1 MAKNN
6 KSGQILDSFTDLAN
20 LPSFLG
26 SSEPEVTDVVWDEQ
40 DFAAAVL
47 DTKDLIAE
55 PGNIVGVSG
64 PISEL
69 TISARQAI
77 FEPAV
82 IEQMLATHAPYRTTV
97 NPFRCNFDENGQVK
111 ALANANSVDYQ
122 PVQSKNIP
130 TGPFGTQ
137 YLCGIVIRAVINDT
151 QRGEGTFEIATSA
164 GFEAEYVLADNTTDS
179 TVCLLNHRIDFTA
192 QSQVTATDPVAPAT
206 NATVEEIQAFTPS
219 ADQFYFSPG
228 FDNKYTLTGS
238 NVILHVYPL
247 YMTRPLQALVM
258 ACLTNDR
265 MEDLAALIAAGYE
278 I

>member
-26 SSEPEVTDVVWDEQ
+26 SSEPEVSDVVWDEQ
-40 DFAAAVL
+40 DFASAVL

-69 TISARQAI
+69 TISAREAI

-97 NPFRCNFDENGQVK
+97 NPFRVNFDESGIIK
-111 ALANANSVDYQ
+111 ALGNATAVKYQ
-122 PVQSKNIP
+122 PIVSKNVP

-137 YLCGIVIRAVINDT
+137 YLCGVVIRAVINDT
-151 QRGEGTFEIATSA
+151 QRGEGTFEIKTTA
-164 GFEAEYVLADNTTDS
+164 GFEAEYVIADDTTDG
-179 TVCLLNHRIDFTA
+179 TVCLLNHRQDFTA
-192 QSQVTATDPVAPAT
+192 QSTVTTADPVAPSTEAG
-206 NATVEEIQAFTPS
+206 AEEIQTFTNS
-219 ADQFYFSPG
+219 ADQYYFSPG
-228 FDNKYTLTGS
+228 FDNAYTLSGS